1 MMDFI
6 KEEHRF
12 LNTSI
17 HRVRENSGLERELRR
32 QIRRIFREKNDESSF
47 PGAQPI
53 SLEKKNLETI
63 KENNYLAGAKLD
75 GERFLLF
82 VTQFQGKNL
91 SLLVDRTFTFY
102 LVNQKWIHKNAY
114 TKGIL
119 VDGEL
124 MRKGNG
130 DSLYFV
136 HDVCVVEGQNVM
148 EKRFDMRLKIFKTFL
163 QAKRWNSDSDK
174 NTFYIDLKPFYW
186 VKDLHK
192 LAKTESFKNDS
203 DGIVFYPVD
212 EPVRRRTQ
220 FTLFKWKPPGYH
232 TIDFKIKHNIG
243 VAELS
248 SDEKTTDLLTWDPKE
263 RREYTY
269 ETVEYLE
276 EYPDEAIVEFNVHL
290 DDENP
295 NEVNFEPIKHRTD
308 KSTGNSQFTIDRTI
322 FNVKE
327 NITLE
332 FLLEFFC

>member
-1 MMDFI
+1 MDFI
-6 KEEHRF
+6 KESHTL
-12 LNTSI
+12 LNKPI
-17 HRVRENSGLERELRR
+17 HRVKGDSGLENELKR
-32 QIRRIFREKNDESSF
+32 QVRRIFKEKNNESSF

-82 VTQFQGKNL
+82 VTQAQSKNL
-91 SLLVDRTFTFY
+91 TLLIDRTFTFY
-102 LVNQKWIHKNAY
+102 LVNQKWAHKNAY

-124 MRKGNG
+124 MMCGNKP
-130 DSLYFV
+130 LYFV
-136 HDVCVVEGQNVM
+136 HDVCVVEGQNMM
-148 EKRFDMRLKIFKTFL
+148 ESSFDMRLKIFKTFL
-163 QAKRWNSDSDK
+163 HAKRWKSDSDK
-174 NTFYIDLKPFYW
+174 NSFDIDLKPFYR
-186 VKDLHK
+186 VKDLSK

-203 DGIVFYPVD
+203 DGIVFYPID
-212 EPVRRRTQ
+212 EPVQRRTQ

-232 TIDFKIKHNIG
+232 TIDFKIKHSKLN
-243 VAELS
+243 
-248 SDEKTTDLLTWDPKE
+248 DEDVTDLLTWDPKA
-263 RREYTY
+263 RKEYVY

-276 EYPDEAIVEFNVHL
+276 EYPDEAIVEFNVYL
-290 DDENP
+290 DDEDP
-295 NEVNFEPIKHRTD
+295 IEVNFEPIKHRTD

-332 FLLEFFC
+332 MLIEFFC